1 MSTPIKT
8 ESAIRRAKPK
18 AAAWR
23 RTTAAAPK
31 VEPAKPEAIGYYVFY
46 KAEPLERIRILKRGV
61 LASLAKKIVADLAMP
76 AAQTYR
82 ALDVPISTINR
93 KAKTQAVLS
102 QDEGERVLGLAKLV
116 GQVEAMVEGAD
127 DAEGFDARAWTARW
141 LSEPLPAL
149 GGARP
154 LDFMDTME
162 GQALVS
168 DSLARIQSGAYG

>member
-1 MSTPIKT
+1 MSTSSKIEGGVRSPAALAELANPKSIDYVSIFKT
-8 ESAIRRAKPK
+8 DP
-18 AAAWR
+18 
-23 RTTAAAPK
+23 
-31 VEPAKPEAIGYYVFY
+31 V
-46 KAEPLERIRILKRGV
+46 ERIRFVKEGIQAAV
-61 LASLAKKIVADLAMP
+61 AKMIIADLAMS
-76 AAQTYR
+76 AAQTCQ
-82 ALDVPISTINR
+82 ALGVPISTINR

-102 QDEGERVLGLAKLV
+102 RDEGERVLGLAKLV
-116 GQVEAMVEGAD
+116 GQVEEMVEGAA

-168 DSLARIQSGAYG
+168 DTLARVQSGAYG

>member
-1 MSTPIKT
+1 MINYYLIYKT
-8 ESAIRRAKPK
+8 
-18 AAAWR
+18 
-23 RTTAAAPK
+23 
-31 VEPAKPEAIGYYVFY
+31 
-46 KAEPLERIRILKRGV
+46 EPLERIRILKEGV
-61 LASLAKKIVADLAMP
+61 LARAAKWMVADLAMP
-76 AAQTYR
+76 AALTFQ

-93 KAKTQAVLS
+93 KAKTRAFLS

-116 GQVEAMVEGAD
+116 GQVEAMVKGVD
-127 DAEGFDARAWTARW
+127 DADGFDARAWTARW

-168 DSLARIQSGAYG
+168 DTLARVQSGAYG